1 MKNRFSHI
9 FNLGVVVVL
18 LVGLTSHLAVPF
30 FGDVQ
35 KTAFTQWLS
44 HNVIVSENSS
54 ETELRNS
61 IKELPKSSIDF
72 QALLKQASELVANHK
87 DQFKISPFPLDQDH
101 EHTPSWL
108 IDQWSM
114 FKNHKSGLNAVIPE
128 LFKAVQK
135 WLPLVDQRS
144 FISKADKSEKMPP
157 LLSGYVITNS
167 DFTTIFLSPF
177 IHSISINAP

>member
-9 FNLGVVVVL
+9 FNLSVVVVV

-54 ETELRNS
+54 EMELRDS
-61 IKELPKSSIDF
+61 IKELPKSATDF

-87 DQFKISPFPLDQDH
+87 DQFKITPFPLDQDH
-101 EHTPSWL
+101 EHNPSWL
-108 IDQWSM
+108 VDQWSM
-114 FKNHKSGLNAVIPE
+114 FKHQKSGLNAVIPE

-135 WLPLVDQRS
+135 WLPPVDQRNS
-144 FISKADKSEKMPP
+144 FLSKDKSDKKSP
-157 LLSGYVITNS
+157 LQNGFTIIDSG
-167 DFTTIFLSPF
+167 FTTSILSPF
-177 IHSISINAP
+177 INSISINAP